1 MQHACKSSGGPPPS
15 PVSSSGPRGPPVYCS
30 YLHKATRNLRKT
42 EDLVTFLPFY
52 PAPFLQNPIS
62 VKHNIKC
69 CFLSYKMLTQDMKFM
84 RQDLCESKTPEISVF
99 AVRDMM
105 IWVLLQPEVESSEC
119 LHILG

>member
-1 MQHACKSSGGPPPS
+1 
-15 PVSSSGPRGPPVYCS
+15 
-30 YLHKATRNLRKT
+30 
-42 EDLVTFLPFY
+42 
-52 PAPFLQNPIS
+52 
-62 VKHNIKC
+62 
-69 CFLSYKMLTQDMKFM
+69 MKFM